1 MSLWKWTLTG
11 DQLILAGM
19 VLGTALLVLLAGRV
33 WGVRVARRI
42 MARTRTTW
50 DDALSRNK
58 IFEILA
64 WIAPMAVLYK
74 GLDLFPGLEDV
85 GRNVLGAVIFVQFLV
100 LFDRVLSTV
109 RDIYDTFP
117 IARRRPI
124 KGPIQLIKL
133 FAYIIGGIVAVC
145 LLLDKSPWGILS
157 GIGAATAIV
166 LLVFKDTILSF
177 VAGIQM
183 VANDLVRVGDWIE
196 MPQFGAD
203 GDVIDVALH
212 QVRVQNWDKTI
223 VAVPTYKFLDSSFK
237 NWRGMSEAGGR
248 RIKRALLIDQSSVRF
263 ADKALLERLGRVQLL
278 APYLEARGRDIEEAN
293 KAAKADPA
301 SPLNGRRQTNLG
313 LFRAYAQAYLRS
325 HPRLRQDMTLMVRH
339 LAPEADAGLPME
351 VYCFTNDTD
360 WTVYEGIQADI
371 FDHLLSAMPEF
382 GLRAY
387 QRNAL
392 VDGRGPE
399 HGDAE
404 AAGT

>member
-1 MSLWKWTLTG
+1 
-11 DQLILAGM
+11 
-19 VLGTALLVLLAGRV
+19 
-33 WGVRVARRI
+33 
-42 MARTRTTW
+42 
-50 DDALSRNK
+50 
-58 IFEILA
+58 
-64 WIAPMAVLYK
+64 
-74 GLDLFPGLEDV
+74 
-85 GRNVLGAVIFVQFLV
+85 
-100 LFDRVLSTV
+100 
-109 RDIYDTFP
+109 
-117 IARRRPI
+117 
-124 KGPIQLIKL
+124 
-133 FAYIIGGIVAVC
+133 
-145 LLLDKSPWGILS
+145 
-157 GIGAATAIV
+157 
-166 LLVFKDTILSF
+166 
-177 VAGIQM
+177 
-183 VANDLVRVGDWIE
+183 
-196 MPQFGAD
+196 
-203 GDVIDVALH
+203 
-212 QVRVQNWDKTI
+212 
-223 VAVPTYKFLDSSFK
+223 VPTYKFLDSSFK